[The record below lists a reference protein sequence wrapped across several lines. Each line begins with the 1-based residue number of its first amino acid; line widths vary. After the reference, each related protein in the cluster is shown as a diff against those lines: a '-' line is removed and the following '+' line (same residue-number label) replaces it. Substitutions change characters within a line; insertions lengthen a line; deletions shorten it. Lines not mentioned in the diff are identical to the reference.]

1 MLPDLE
7 FPKKRK
13 ACRPINAMNE
23 CIIVHPMQECIFIP
37 FKPSLINRPVHS
49 PSTHRY
55 ESLALKDFRNRSVQ
69 ASE

>member
-1 MLPDLE
+1 
-7 FPKKRK
+7 
-13 ACRPINAMNE
+13 MNE